1 MINERINLPLFKK
14 YKNNPILSPESWPY
28 TAAAVFN
35 PGAVKCDGKTIL
47 MVRVEDMRGFSHL
60 TLARSKDG
68 VTNWKISPSPTFQ
81 SDPAYHEERWGI
93 EDPRIVWLED
103 YQTFA
108 MTYVSFSK
116 GGPLV
121 SLALTRDFQ
130 EFKRIGCLVPPED
143 KDACLFPRKIR
154 DRYLLIQRPIIRG
167 EKHMWLSFSPDLT
180 HWGEH
185 RILMPTRVGWWDQ
198 DKVGLGPPPIETPE
212 GWLIIYHGVRRTAS
226 GNLYR
231 VGMALLDLEEPW
243 KVIRRTPGWVL
254 APTEPYEQIGFVPG
268 VIFPNGAVLEENGE
282 LRIYYG
288 AADSCVALA
297 TAKIDELIDFIKN
310 SRQSQ
315 N

>member
-1 MINERINLPLFKK
+1 MLNEKTNLSLFKK
-14 YKNNPILSPESWPY
+14 YEKNPILTIKSLPY
-28 TAAAVFN
+28 PAAAVFN
-35 PGAVKCDGKTIL
+35 PGAIKYNGQVIL
-47 MVRVEDMRGFSHL
+47 MLRVEDMRGFSHL

-68 VTNWKISPSPTFQ
+68 RTNWEISSSPTFQ
-81 SDPAYHEERWGI
+81 PEPNYREERWGI

-121 SLALTRDFQ
+121 SLALTHNFE
-130 EFKRIGCLVPPED
+130 EFKRIGRLVPPED
-143 KDACLFPRKIR
+143 KDACIFPRKIGN
-154 DRYLLIQRPIIRG
+154 RYLLIHRPIIRG
-167 EKHMWLSFSPDLT
+167 KKHMWLSFSPDLI

-185 RILMPTRVGWWDQ
+185 RVLMPTRDGWWDQ

-243 KVIRRTPGWVL
+243 KVIWRTPGWVL
-254 APTEPYEQIGFVPG
+254 APTEPYEQTGFVPG
-268 VIFPNGAVLEENGE
+268 VVFPTGAILEEDGE
-282 LRIYYG
+282 LKIYYG

-297 TAKIDELIDFIKN
+297 TARLEELLDFIRG
-310 SRQSQ
+310 SRQ
-315 N
+315 NKN